1 MWTPTTREQ
10 YTRTAARYETD
21 LTDAE
26 WAMIEPHMPPR
37 SKRGRP
43 PSWTFREILD
53 AIFYVLRGGIPW
65 RLMPSDLPPC
75 QTVYGR
81 FAAWRDSGL
90 FETINHALVMT
101 HRVRVGR
108 EASFQFR
115 LADPGVETVTALC
128 NASRPVTRGFE
139 PDPAARGFT
148 QIGPYADRLA
158 RQIAAESTQRSRTRQ
173 IRVEA
178 ADGAVAGATPS
189 RPP

>member
-65 RLMPSDLPPC
+65 RLMPSDLPPWP
-75 QTVYGR
+75 TVYGR
-81 FAAWRDSGL
+81 FAARRDSGL

-101 HRVRVGR
+101 DRVRVGR
-108 EASFQFR
+108 EASPSAAIIDSQSVKTTESGKARKGSSRIMISPSASHSTEHGQDIARPAPDSLAVYPHGRAAGYER
-115 LADPGVETVTALC
+115 LDVRAW
-128 NASRPVTRGFE
+128 R
-139 PDPAARGFT
+139 
-148 QIGPYADRLA
+148 
-158 RQIAAESTQRSRTRQ
+158 
-173 IRVEA
+173 
-178 ADGAVAGATPS
+178 
-189 RPP
+189 

>member
-1 MWTPTTREQ
+1 MRFHGVAEILWRAPCGPRPLGKWTPTTREQ

-53 AIFYVLRGGIPW
+53 AIFYVPRGGIPW
-65 RLMPSDLPPC
+65 RLMPSALPPWP
-75 QTVYGR
+75 TVYGR

-101 HRVRVGR
+101 DRVRVGR
-108 EASFQFR
+108 EASPSAAIIDSQSVKTTENGGPR
-115 LADPGVETVTALC
+115 GYDAGKSAPRRR
-128 NASRPVTRGFE
+128 ASPMEEG
-139 PDPAARGFT
+139 
-148 QIGPYADRLA
+148 
-158 RQIAAESTQRSRTRQ
+158 S
-173 IRVEA
+173 IRRVV
-178 ADGAVAGATPS
+178 D
-189 RPP
+189 